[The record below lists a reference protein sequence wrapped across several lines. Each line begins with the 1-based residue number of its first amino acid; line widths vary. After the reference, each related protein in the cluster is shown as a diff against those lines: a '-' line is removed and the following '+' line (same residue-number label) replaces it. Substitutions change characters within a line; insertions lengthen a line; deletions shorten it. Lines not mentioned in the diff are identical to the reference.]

1 MKVTEFVHK
10 YKKMKKVPLYMI
22 SGNEHFLKRQI
33 LTEIKKRF
41 ISEGGTE
48 QGLVEFNSKDTGSNI
63 RNKGTKSNNIENTK
77 DSTLS
82 FNDILDEVR
91 TVSMF
96 GKYKLVIAENDDNFL
111 NRYQDKLLEYIKSPF
126 KVNCLVL
133 DVPSIDKR
141 TRLAKALDNKHGV
154 LIECNKLYDSPAPWE
169 KDRPDYDSELTRW
182 IVMHAKSYDKIM
194 NLKTAFCLLEKTG
207 NNLAIIDK
215 QMDVLSIYVG
225 DKGEITAEDIQK
237 LLGLSHREKLFNLLD
252 TISTKDAVLAIKAAK
267 KMFDLGMENER
278 KNITYDEKSIAI
290 VIINSI
296 HKRMR
301 DLWKAIRILDKGGDK
316 EDILGEIS
324 VRRPFIDKFIK
335 QAQNFTGKEMPE
347 KWEHML
353 EADLLCKTSRLSP
366 PFIIEQLITKLCA

>member
-1 MKVTEFVHK
+1 MKFSEFTQK
-10 YKKMKKVPLYMI
+10 YKKMKKAPLYII
-22 SGNEHFLKRQI
+22 SGDEHFLKKQI
-33 LTEIKKRF
+33 FTEIKKRF

-48 QGLVEFNSKDTGSNI
+48 QGLVEFNNKDTGSKI
-63 RNKGTKSNNIENTK
+63 RNKGTKSIENTK
-77 DSTLS
+77 DPSLS

-96 GKYKLVIAENDDNFL
+96 GKYKLVIVEIDDNFL
-111 NRYQDKLLEYIKSPF
+111 NRHKDKLLEYIKRPSSI
-126 KVNCLVL
+126 NCLVL

-169 KDRPDYDSELTRW
+169 KNRPEYDSELTRW
-182 IVMHAKSYDKIM
+182 ITMHAKNYNKMM

-215 QMDVLSIYVG
+215 QIDALSIYVG
-225 DKGEITAEDIQK
+225 DKPEITVVDIQE
-237 LLGLSHREKLFNLLD
+237 LLGLSHREKLFHLLD
-252 TISTKDAVLAIKAAK
+252 AIGMKDVVSAIKAAK
-267 KMFDLGMENER
+267 KMFVLGIENER

-296 HKRMR
+296 HKRMK
-301 DLWKAIRILDKGGDK
+301 DLWKTIKILDKGGKK
-316 EDILGEIS
+316 EDILSGVSI
-324 VRRPFIDKFIK
+324 RRPFIDKFLK
-335 QAQNFTGKEMPE
+335 QAQNFTVKEMPG

-353 EADLLCKTSRLSP
+353 EADLLCKTSHLP
-366 PFIIEQLITKLCA
+366 PTFIIEQLITKLCA